1 MNDIMGDVRL
11 FRLIL
16 GSFARNVARKRTPAA
31 RRASNM
37 RIRAIRE
44 DQARNSKMNRL
55 RRNPGAY
62 VALAG
67 LTLVCSAC
75 STPFTPWT
83 ESTNAP
89 AATSSG
95 VPAGY
100 YRVNPGDT
108 LSRVAAAFG
117 QRPQD
122 LASWNQLPS
131 ANAQILP
138 GQVLRVAPPPNY
150 ATVAPQVPGVAPG
163 AAGVATPVPVSP
175 SLALAWP
182 ARGPILQR
190 FVPGKSTG
198 IVIGGTAGEPVKAA
212 AAGRVVYAGTGI
224 EAYGPLVIIKHNDQV
239 VTAYGHNGKLLVKE
253 DDAVSQGQP
262 IAEMGVD
269 DHGTAGVQF
278 EVRSDGKPVD
288 PLPLLMR

>member
-1 MNDIMGDVRL
+1 
-11 FRLIL
+11 
-16 GSFARNVARKRTPAA
+16 
-31 RRASNM
+31 
-37 RIRAIRE
+37 
-44 DQARNSKMNRL
+44 MNRE
-55 RRNPGAY
+55 RRNPGTYA
-62 VALAG
+62 ALAA
-67 LTLVCSAC
+67 LTLLCSAC
-75 STPFTPWT
+75 SSPFPPWT
-83 ESTNAP
+83 ESTSAP
-89 AATSSG
+89 VTTTSG

-108 LSRVAAAFG
+108 LSRVASAFG

-122 LASWNQLPS
+122 IATWNQLPS
-131 ANAQILP
+131 ANVQLLP

-150 ATVAPQVPGVAPG
+150 APVPQAPG
-163 AAGVATPVPVSP
+163 GAAAAAGVAMPAPVPP
-175 SLALAWP
+175 SIVLAWP

-269 DHGTAGVQF
+269 DRGVAGVQF

-288 PLPLLMR
+288 PLPLLAR

>member
-1 MNDIMGDVRL
+1 
-11 FRLIL
+11 
-16 GSFARNVARKRTPAA
+16 
-31 RRASNM
+31 
-37 RIRAIRE
+37 
-44 DQARNSKMNRL
+44 MNRQ

-62 VALAG
+62 AALAA

-75 STPFTPWT
+75 TLTPWEGQPSSAPT
-83 ESTNAP
+83 AST
-89 AATSSG
+89 TG

-108 LSRVAAAFG
+108 LTRIAAAYG

-122 LASWNQLPS
+122 LASWNQLPP
-131 ANAQILP
+131 NAQVLP
-138 GQVLRVAPPPNY
+138 GQVLRVAPPASY
-150 ATVAPQVPGVAPG
+150 AGAVPQQPAFGAPSSAPA
-163 AAGVATPVPVSP
+163 AAGVAVPAPVAPQ
-175 SLALAWP
+175 LTLAWP

-198 IVIGGTAGEPVKAA
+198 IVIGGQPGAQVRAA

-224 EAYGPLVIIKHNDQV
+224 EAYGPLVIIKHNDQT

-269 DHGTAGVQF
+269 NNGVAGVQF

-288 PLPLLMR
+288 PLPLLSR

>member
-1 MNDIMGDVRL
+1 
-11 FRLIL
+11 
-16 GSFARNVARKRTPAA
+16 
-31 RRASNM
+31 
-37 RIRAIRE
+37 
-44 DQARNSKMNRL
+44 MNRQ

-62 VALAG
+62 AALAA

-75 STPFTPWT
+75 STPFAPWA
-83 ESTNAP
+83 ESTP
-89 AATSSG
+89 AHTVSSSG

-108 LSRVAAAFG
+108 LSRIASAYG

-122 LASWNQLPS
+122 IASWNQLSS
-131 ANAQILP
+131 ANAQVLP
-138 GQVLRVAPPPNY
+138 GQVLRVAPPPSY
-150 ATVAPQVPGVAPG
+150 ATAAPQAPG
-163 AAGVATPVPVSP
+163 GAPAAAGVATPAPVAP
-175 SLALAWP
+175 SIALAWP

-198 IVIGGTAGEPVKAA
+198 IVIGGTAGEQVKAA

-253 DDAVSQGQP
+253 DDAVTQGQP
-262 IAEMGVD
+262 IAEMGTDERGV
-269 DHGTAGVQF
+269 AGVQF

-288 PLPLLMR
+288 PLPLLAR

>member
-1 MNDIMGDVRL
+1 
-11 FRLIL
+11 
-16 GSFARNVARKRTPAA
+16 
-31 RRASNM
+31 
-37 RIRAIRE
+37 
-44 DQARNSKMNRL
+44 MNRQ

-62 VALAG
+62 AALAA

-75 STPFTPWT
+75 SSTFTPWA
-83 ESTNAP
+83 ESPSAP
-89 AATSSG
+89 PVSTSG

-108 LSRVAAAFG
+108 LARVAVAFG

-122 LASWNQLPS
+122 IAIWNQLPS
-131 ANAQILP
+131 ANVQILP

-150 ATVAPQVPGVAPG
+150 PAPTPPGQAQTPSAPA
-163 AAGVATPVPVSP
+163 AAGVAMPAPVAPAI
-175 SLALAWP
+175 ALAWP

-198 IVIGGTAGEPVKAA
+198 IVIGGTPGEEVKAA

-239 VTAYGHNGKLLVKE
+239 VTAYGRNGRLLVKE

-262 IAEMGVD
+262 IAEMGS
-269 DHGTAGVQF
+269 GGVQF

-288 PLPLLMR
+288 PLPLLAH

>member
-1 MNDIMGDVRL
+1 
-11 FRLIL
+11 
-16 GSFARNVARKRTPAA
+16 
-31 RRASNM
+31 
-37 RIRAIRE
+37 
-44 DQARNSKMNRL
+44 MNRQ

-62 VALAG
+62 AALAG

-75 STPFTPWT
+75 STPFAPWA
-83 ESTNAP
+83 ESPGAP
-89 AATSSG
+89 AMSTSG

-122 LASWNQLPS
+122 LATWNQLPS
-131 ANAQILP
+131 AYAQILP

-150 ATVAPQVPGVAPG
+150 AVAAPPPPPAQVQGNAPA
-163 AAGVATPVPVSP
+163 AAGVAVPAPVAP
-175 SLALAWP
+175 SIALAWP
-182 ARGPILQR
+182 VRGPVLQR

-239 VTAYGHNGKLLVKE
+239 VTAYGRNGKLLVKE

-262 IAEMGVD
+262 VAEMGP
-269 DHGTAGVQF
+269 GGVQF

-288 PLPLLMR
+288 PLPLLSR